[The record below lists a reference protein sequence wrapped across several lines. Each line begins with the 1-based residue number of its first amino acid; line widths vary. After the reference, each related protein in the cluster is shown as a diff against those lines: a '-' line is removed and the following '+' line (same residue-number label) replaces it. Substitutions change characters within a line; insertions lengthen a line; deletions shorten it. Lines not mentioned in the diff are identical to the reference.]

1 MKPAVW
7 IVFCAALMPVVAPAA
22 EDGSKAAIERD
33 SRDWPV
39 IISTLK
45 ESLWRSP
52 NDGSVKTQLSIAHNN
67 YGVKLGD
74 QGKWQLAIDE
84 LEEAVKLD
92 PQTTDFRKNL
102 SRMYLQQAAS
112 LRTEA
117 ANRSTSRQQDVKV
130 AGLVRKALTYDPTA
144 AEAYAMLGEI
154 EYENQRL
161 KEAKQA
167 WEKASKLNP
176 NLPGLR
182 EAMQKLSEELPVEG
196 DFDRLTHLYFDI
208 RYEESQV
215 NRSVGFDVQETLLQA
230 RRDVGNAFR
239 YWPSNKMIVLVYSA
253 QTFHAMRQNT
263 PEWVGGQ
270 YDGKIRLPLPGGELD
285 ASVVRQILYHEYT
298 HALVRDLAAGKCP
311 VWLNEGLAE
320 YQGARAGRRYTE
332 LLAEALK
339 KNQLFPWKELDAHFS
354 PSLSAAEVG
363 LAYQEAHSIVAYLSD
378 RYGFWRLR
386 KVLANVGGGMPVDQA
401 LSKEFHTPLERL
413 ERNWRDWL
421 PGFAR

>member
-1 MKPAVW
+1 MKPAAWV
-7 IVFCAALMPVVAPAA
+7 VFCAALMPVVAPAA
-22 EDGSKAAIERD
+22 EDGRNAPIARD
-33 SRDWPV
+33 SRDWPA
-39 IISTLK
+39 IISALK

-52 NDGSVKTQLSIAHNN
+52 NDASVKAQLSIAHNN

-74 QGKWQLAIDE
+74 QGEWQLAIDQ
-84 LEEAVKLD
+84 LEEAVKLS

-112 LRTEA
+112 LRSEA
-117 ANRSTSRQQDVKV
+117 ANRNTSRLQDSKV
-130 AGLVRKALTYDPTA
+130 AGLVHKALTYDPTM

-154 EYENQRL
+154 EYDNQRL

-182 EAMQKLSEELPVEG
+182 EAMKKLSEELPVEG
-196 DFDRLTHLYFDI
+196 EFDRLSHLYFDI

-215 NRSVGFDVQETLLQA
+215 DRSVGFDVQETLLQA
-230 RRDVGNAFR
+230 RREVGNAFR
-239 YWPSNKMIVLVYSA
+239 YWPNTKIIVLVYSA

-285 ASVVRQILYHEYT
+285 ASIVRQILFHEYT

-332 LLAEALK
+332 LLADALQK
-339 KNQLFPWKELDAHFS
+339 DHLFAWKDLDGHFS
-354 PSLSAAEVG
+354 PSLTAPEVG
-363 LAYQEAHSIVAYLSD
+363 LAYQQAHSIVAYLSE
-378 RYGFWRLR
+378 RYGFWRFR
-386 KVLANVGGGMPVDQA
+386 KVLANVGEGMPVDQA

-413 ERNWRDWL
+413 ERNWREWL